1 MLEKAKHYK
10 EELAKVEAELTAP
23 DLVSNPQ
30 EYAKVSK
37 KHSELRDLVA
47 EFVKLENI
55 QKQIEEAN
63 QMIRTDES
71 MAAMAE
77 DELGR
82 LQKEKESQQEKL
94 EIALI
99 PKDPDDSKNVIIE
112 IRAGAGGDEAA
123 LFANE
128 LFRMYHR
135 YAEANNMKV
144 VIMDSAQT
152 ENGGFKEVVAE
163 IKGHDVY
170 RKLKYESGVHRVQR
184 VPQTESQGRIHTST
198 VTVAILPEAEEVDI
212 EIKPSDLRI
221 DVFHS
226 GGAGGQSV
234 NTTDSAVRLTHLP
247 TGVVV
252 TCQNERS
259 QLQNKEKAMA
269 VLRSRLYEAKLEEE
283 AKKRGDF
290 RRSQIGSG
298 DRSEKIRTYNFPQ
311 DRITDHRIGLSVSNV
326 PGFLNGDV
334 DKMFMSL
341 ESADHDQA
349 IKAI

>member
-10 EELAKVEAELTAP
+10 DELSKVEAELAAP

-47 EFVKLENI
+47 EFDKLENI

-63 QMIRTDES
+63 EMIRTDES

-77 DELGR
+77 DELAR
-82 LQKEKESQQEKL
+82 LQKEKETQIAHL
-94 EIALI
+94 EIELI
-99 PKDPDDSKNVIIE
+99 PKDPNDSKNVIME

-123 LFANE
+123 LFAAE

-212 EIKPSDLRI
+212 EIKPSDLRM

-259 QLQNKEKAMA
+259 QLQNKEKALA

-334 DKMFMSL
+334 DKMFMAL

-349 IKAI
+349 MKSI

>member
-1 MLEKAKHYK
+1 MLSKAIHYR
-10 EELAKVEAELTAP
+10 EELERVAAELSDPAILS
-23 DLVSNPQ
+23 DSRKLASVSRRHN
-30 EYAKVSK
+30 
-37 KHSELRDLVA
+37 ELKEIVA
-47 EFVKLENI
+47 EFDVLVTI
-55 QKQIEEAN
+55 QKKIEEAN
-63 QMIRTDES
+63 EIIRTDES

-77 DELGR
+77 EELGQ
-82 LQKEKESQQEKL
+82 LQKEKHEQEEKIAL
-94 EIALI
+94 ALI
-99 PKDPDDSKNVIIE
+99 PKDPNDSKNVILE

-123 LFANE
+123 LFGAE

-135 YAEANNMKV
+135 YAESNNMKLI
-144 VIMDSAQT
+144 IMDSAPT

-163 IKGHDVY
+163 IKGHDAY
-170 RKLKYESGVHRVQR
+170 RKFKYESGVHLVQR

-198 VTVAILPEAEEVDI
+198 VTVAILPEAEEIDI

-259 QLQNKEKAMA
+259 QLQNKEKALA
-269 VLRSRLYEAKLEEE
+269 VLRSRLYEAKMEEE
-283 AKKRGDF
+283 SKKRGDA

-326 PGFLNGDV
+326 PGFMSGDIG
-334 DKMFMSL
+334 KMLSAL
-341 ESADHDQA
+341 EVAEHDEA
-349 IKAI
+349 IKNI